1 MLIKNITSYDDYIN
15 YENQYK
21 HIILYITSD
30 SCHPCKI
37 IKPQVNNFVSVINKD
52 DIIYLILKNTIYEKD
67 FEDFDKIFRVSMLP
81 SFTFI
86 RNKYIID
93 SFVSGD
99 FLFVSMKIYNFIKL
113 IENNSIMEKEES
125 DSNDKIIE
133 KII

>member
-1 MLIKNITSYDDYIN
+1 
-15 YENQYK
+15 
-21 HIILYITSD
+21 
-30 SCHPCKI
+30 
-37 IKPQVNNFVSVINKD
+37 
-52 DIIYLILKNTIYEKD
+52 
-67 FEDFDKIFRVSMLP
+67 MLP